1 MNERPSRKNGPL
13 SNQPFK
19 FSCKKWLVVLCL
31 FSLPGFRTWNLDS
44 DLEEFLYVCLC
55 RPLRR
60 EELMKQSM
68 MLKTTL
74 IMIFISFST
83 KSKFASFFIMI
94 IYILISLQFLGR
106 TKLV

>member
-1 MNERPSRKNGPL
+1 
-13 SNQPFK
+13 
-19 FSCKKWLVVLCL
+19 
-31 FSLPGFRTWNLDS
+31 
-44 DLEEFLYVCLC
+44 
-55 RPLRR
+55 
-60 EELMKQSM
+60 MKQSM

-83 KSKFASFFIMI
+83 KSKFASFLIMI